1 MAFPFLIQVKELR
14 SVSSFEDDSESP
26 SKVPDPVENDYPFE
40 ADNGFQCSSSSGS

>member
-26 SKVPDPVENDYPFE
+26 SKDPDPVEYDYPFE
-40 ADNGFQCSSSSGS
+40 ADNDFQCPSSSGS